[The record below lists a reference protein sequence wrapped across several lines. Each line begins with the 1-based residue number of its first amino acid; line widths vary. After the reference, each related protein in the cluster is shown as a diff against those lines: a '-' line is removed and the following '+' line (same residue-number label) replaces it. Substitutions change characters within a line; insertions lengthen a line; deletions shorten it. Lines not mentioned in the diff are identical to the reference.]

1 MCCCISSVFR
11 GQFSSGDKT
20 KQAARTN
27 KAETSSSRKN
37 SRKSKAHETSQGF
50 MNPKVNTA
58 KGITKDAG
66 KRRVQADG
74 QGTGHWFTNGD
85 GKRVS
90 WKVLV
95 LLL

>member
-1 MCCCISSVFR
+1 M
-11 GQFSSGDKT
+11 
-20 KQAARTN
+20 
-27 KAETSSSRKN
+27 
-37 SRKSKAHETSQGF
+37 SQGF

-74 QGTGHWFTNGD
+74 QGTGHWFTNCD

-90 WKVLV
+90 WKLLV

>member
-1 MCCCISSVFR
+1 MFLGANSAMM
-11 GQFSSGDKT
+11 T
-20 KQAARTN
+20 KTN
-27 KAETSSSRKN
+27 KLLE
-37 SRKSKAHETSQGF
+37 
-50 MNPKVNTA
+50 VNTA
-58 KGITKDAG
+58 NGITNDAG